1 MRRVMQVLILKEIE
15 NRNQKSE
22 LRKQRPE
29 FGNQRRATRVEN
41 LVFPASIMADP
52 EARSRANWYSRV
64 RKRAV

>member
-29 FGNQRRATRVEN
+29 FGNQRRPTRVEN
-41 LVFPASIMADP
+41 LVFPG
-52 EARSRANWYSRV
+52 
-64 RKRAV
+64 